1 MESFP
6 YEGRHVNKRKKYFLL
21 ILLLLLI
28 FYLLL
33 MCFLLLLICFHLPLC
48 SLLLCFL
55 LLCFLLLRFMLPFST
70 TISSRCKLFSSAIYR
85 LPIRIVRLLFP
96 MCCQES
102 DFYRPSPHSLDAA
115 PKPTDPFSRDKS
127 FKNPSLGKDY

>member
-33 MCFLLLLICFHLPLC
+33 MCFLLLFICFHLPLC
-48 SLLLCFL
+48 SL

-70 TISSRCKLFSSAIYR
+70 TISSRCKFFSYAIYR

-102 DFYRPSPHSLDAA
+102 DFYRPSPPSLDAA